1 MEKIILPVKGMTCAS
16 CVTRVEKITRKIEG
30 IKNVSVNLAN
40 ETLSFDSENSTEI
53 LKPLSESLSQYGY
66 DIDLSVLSK
75 KDTDSQVY
83 ENSNDEYYKEIKS
96 DFIFALIFTIP
107 IFIISMLLD
116 YTWFQDIWILN
127 VYDTQKILL
136 ILTTPVM
143 FIPGKR
149 FFKSFAKNLIHFSA
163 DMNSL
168 VAIGTGAAYIYSLI
182 SVLFPSIISHHPN
195 AILHVYF
202 ETAAVI
208 ITLILMGKLLEH
220 RAKRKTNSAIAKLLE
235 LRPETALIIENNIE
249 KEIPISELRKDHIV
263 IVKPGTKVP
272 SDGIITSGISTIDES
287 MITGESI
294 PVEKGIN
301 TKIFGG
307 TINKFGAF
315 NYRVTETGD
324 NSLLGQI
331 IKLVESAQ
339 ASKAPIQ
346 KLADKISGVFV
357 PVVILIALITFLGWF
372 FISGENSFIL
382 ALTNSVAVLIIACP
396 CALGLATPTAIIVG
410 TGLGASKGILIK
422 NSETLEWAHKIDTML
437 FDKTGTLTK
446 GKPFV
451 VDFKNFT
458 NNEEVLRIAASLE
471 SKSEHPLAKALVEYS
486 KKQNVVLTEPEQFE
500 SFPGFGI
507 KGIVD
512 KKNIIIGNIKFIKKH
527 LADIKIEIDEN
538 SGTSIITIIENK
550 LAAIFQI
557 DDEIKEDA
565 KETIDALHKLGI
577 KTIMLTGDNN
587 SSAKRIAEKLGI
599 DDYRSELLPNQKSDI
614 IIEFQ
619 DKGNLVGF
627 TGDGVNDAPALA
639 KANLGISLAS
649 GTDIAIESSD
659 IAIIN
664 DNLINVV
671 NAIKISNKTIKIIR
685 QNLFWAFVYNV
696 IGIPLAAFG
705 FLNPMI
711 GALAMS
717 LSSVSVVSNSLR
729 LRFTKF

>member
-16 CVTRVEKITRKIEG
+16 CVTRVEKITGKIKG
-30 IKNVSVNLAN
+30 IKNISVNLAN
-40 ETLSFDSENSTEI
+40 ETLSFDSETPTEI
-53 LKPLSESLSQYGY
+53 IKPLSESLSKYGY
-66 DIDLSVLSK
+66 DIDLSVLNT
-75 KDTDSQVY
+75 KDADSNIY
-83 ENSNDEYYKEIKS
+83 ENSNDEYYEEIKS
-96 DFIFALIFTIP
+96 DFIISLIFAIP
-107 IFIISMLLD
+107 IFIISMLNE
-116 YTWFQDIWILN
+116 YKWFQDIWFLN

-168 VAIGTGAAYIYSLI
+168 VAIGTAAAYLYSLI
-182 SVLFPSIISHHPN
+182 SVLFPTLISHHPN
-195 AILHVYF
+195 EILHVYF

-235 LRPETALIIENNIE
+235 LRPETALIIENGKE
-249 KEIPISELRKDHIV
+249 KEIPISELKENHIV
-263 IVKPGTKVP
+263 VVKPGTKVP
-272 SDGIITSGISTIDES
+272 SDGIITNGISTLDES

-294 PVEKGIN
+294 PIEKGID
-301 TKIFGG
+301 TKVFGG
-307 TINKFGAF
+307 TINKFGTF
-315 NYRVTETGD
+315 NYCVTETGD

-357 PVVILIALITFLGWF
+357 PVVILIAIITFLSWF
-372 FISGENSFIL
+372 FFAGESSFIL

-451 VDFKNFT
+451 VDFKNYT
-458 NNEEVLRIAASLE
+458 NEKEVLLIAASLE

-486 KKQNVVLTEPEQFE
+486 KKQNIIPIEPEQFE

-507 KGIVD
+507 RGIVNN
-512 KKNIIIGNIKFIKKH
+512 KNVIIGNSKFIKNRLPELKF
-527 LADIKIEIDEN
+527 EINDN
-538 SGTSIITIIENK
+538 SRTSIIVAIENE
-550 LAAIFQI
+550 LAAVFQI
-557 DDEIKEDA
+557 DDEIKDDA
-565 KETIDALHKLGI
+565 KETIAVLNKLGI

-587 SSAKRIAEKLGI
+587 SSAKRIAEELGI
-599 DDYRSELLPNQKSDI
+599 DDYRSELLPNDKSNI
-614 IIEFQ
+614 ITELQENEHF
-619 DKGNLVGF
+619 VGF
-627 TGDGVNDAPALA
+627 TGDGINDAPALA

-671 NAIKISNKTIKIIR
+671 NAIKISNKTIRIIR

-696 IGIPLAAFG
+696 LGIPLAALG

-729 LRFTKF
+729 LRLTKL